1 MLEKSNSHSQRHHT
15 IFEIKALFQGTDG
28 DTLADG
34 VSKVAL
40 LMQEKVIT
48 IMNIR
53 MRTCADILKHINIH
67 GGIHR
72 YMDIDAY

>member
-48 IMNIR
+48 IMNIC
-53 MRTCADILKHINIH
+53 MRRIQLILNDMSIKK
-67 GGIHR
+67 GS
-72 YMDIDAY
+72 